1 MPDFARKFIWLIVPL
16 IVWSIAWKGVAL
28 WTSARRGQKGWFVA
42 FLLVNTVGA
51 LEILYLLV
59 LGVPK
64 TEPRPPAKS

>member
-1 MPDFARKFIWLIVPL
+1 MQDSVQKFLWLIIPL

-28 WTSARRGQKGWFVA
+28 WTSARRGQKWWFIA
-42 FLLVNTVGA
+42 FLVVNTVGA

-64 TEPRPPAKS
+64 TETRPAVKS